1 MNSHHT
7 SKETATRVWDLPTR
21 IFHWALAFCV
31 FCLLITGFI
40 GGEAM
45 PWHYRFGY
53 GVLTLLLF
61 RLAWGIVGGRWS
73 RFASFLYAP
82 SSIIRYFK
90 GQGDPLHSV
99 GHNPLG
105 AFSVFAMIALLLA
118 QVSTGLIS
126 DDEISAAGPLTK
138 FVSNATVGLAS
149 SYHVTIGKILIL
161 FLIITHIAAIVFY
174 LYKKRENLIKPML
187 HGDKL
192 LPADTPASV
201 DTAGTRSLALVILAL
216 CAAAV
221 YGLVNL
227 GA

>member
-1 MNSHHT
+1 MNNHHT
-7 SKETATRVWDLPTR
+7 TIRVWDLPTR

-31 FCLLITGFI
+31 FGLLITGFS
-40 GGEAM
+40 GGDAM

-53 GVLTLLLF
+53 SVLTLVLF
-61 RLAWGIVGGRWS
+61 RLVWGVTGGKWS

-90 GQGDPLHSV
+90 GQSDPLHSV

-105 AFSVFAMIALLLA
+105 AFSVFAMLVMLLA

-138 FVSNATVGLAS
+138 FVSNATVSLAS
-149 SYHVTIGKILIL
+149 SYHVTIGKIVVI
-161 FLIITHIAAIVFY
+161 FLVVTHLVAIVFY

-192 LPADTPASV
+192 LPANTPVSV
-201 DTAGTRSLALVILAL
+201 DTAGTRGLALAILL
-216 CAAAV
+216 VCAAAV
-221 YGLVNL
+221 YGLVSL
-227 GA
+227 GG

>member
-1 MNSHHT
+1 MNNHHIFTAT
-7 SKETATRVWDLPTR
+7 SKRVWDLPTR

-31 FCLLITGFI
+31 ICLLITGFR
-40 GGEAM
+40 GGDAM

-53 GVLTLLLF
+53 SVLTLLLF
-61 RLAWGIVGGRWS
+61 RLVWGIVGGKWS
-73 RFASFLYAP
+73 RFASFTYSP
-82 SSIIRYFK
+82 SNILRYLK

-105 AFSVFAMIALLLA
+105 AFSVFAMLALLLA

-126 DDEISAAGPLTK
+126 DDEISAAGPLTML
-138 FVSNATVGLAS
+138 VSNATVRLAS
-149 SYHVTIGKILIL
+149 GYHVTLGKILVI
-161 FLIITHIAAIVFY
+161 FLVVTHLVAIVFY

-192 LPADTPASV
+192 LPASTPASV
-201 DTAGTRSLALVILAL
+201 DTAATRCIALAILLL

-221 YGLVNL
+221 YWLVSL
-227 GA
+227 GG